1 VISVNRLN
9 AWFLRRIHGS
19 ILMPN
24 EHEDMSPDGL
34 RYRRSFVGIAAV
46 VLASVLALAPRAES
60 AEQVGSVEELKGQA
74 FAEQNSVRRDL
85 ERAAALFVRDQVV
98 TGRDSRLTMR
108 LGRDTTL
115 KLGERARVTIDR
127 YLVKAGGEIV
137 LEAGPMLLELRPR
150 SAPSPVQI
158 RSGFGLIAVRGTRVF
173 VGPSNN
179 VFGVFVERGRV
190 TVSAAGR
197 RVTVR
202 AGQGTAIS
210 RPGAAPTMPARWPKP
225 RIRAALASVQ

>member
-1 VISVNRLN
+1 MLN
-9 AWFLRRIHGS
+9 EREELPDERK
-19 ILMPN
+19 
-24 EHEDMSPDGL
+24 DMSRDGL
-34 RYRRSFVGIAAV
+34 PDRRWFVGIAAA

-60 AEQVGSVEELKGQA
+60 AEQVGSVEDLKGQA

-85 ERAAALFVRDQVV
+85 ARAAALFVRDHVG
-98 TGRDSRLTMR
+98 TGRDSRLTMQ
-108 LGRDTTL
+108 LGTDTTL
-115 KLGERARVTIDR
+115 KMGERARVTIDR

-137 LEAGPMLLELRPR
+137 LDAGPMLLDLPPR
-150 SAPSPVQI
+150 SAPPPVQI

-173 VGPSNN
+173 AGPSNN
-179 VFGVFVERGRV
+179 VFGVFVQRGRV

-202 AGQGTAIS
+202 AGQGTDIR
-210 RPGAAPTMPARWPKP
+210 RPGAAPTTPAPWGEP